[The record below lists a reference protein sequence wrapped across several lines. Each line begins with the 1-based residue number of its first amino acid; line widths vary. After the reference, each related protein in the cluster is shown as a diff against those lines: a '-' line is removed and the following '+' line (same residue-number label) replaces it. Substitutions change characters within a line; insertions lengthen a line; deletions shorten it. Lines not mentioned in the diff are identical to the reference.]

1 MKYKIYGDRVKL
13 IDSCFTRKG
22 DFDRELNKIRNLHP
36 SCRLWFRSDANI
48 KREWAAHVLAYN
60 LGIKRDK
67 TESVDLEYEQKWW
80 MSLAY
85 FMVGNIALIF
95 IK

>member
-1 MKYKIYGDRVKL
+1 MKYKIFGDRVKL
-13 IDSCFTRKG
+13 IDSCFIRKG

-48 KREWAAHVLAYN
+48 NREWAAHVWAYS
-60 LGIKRDK
+60 LGIRRDK
-67 TESVDLEYEQKWW
+67 TADCDLDYEPRWYQN
-80 MSLAY
+80 LAY
-85 FMVGNIALIF
+85 WVVGNIALWV

>member
-1 MKYKIYGDRVKL
+1 MKYKIYADRVKL
-13 IDSCFTRKG
+13 VDSCFVHKA

-36 SCRLWFRSDANI
+36 SCRLWHRSDANI

-60 LGIKRDK
+60 LGINPVK

-85 FMVGNIALIF
+85 FIVGNIALIF

>member
-1 MKYKIYGDRVKL
+1 MKYKIYSDRVKL
-13 IDSCFTRKG
+13 IDSCFVRKA

-48 KREWAAHVLAYN
+48 KREWAAHNLAYSF
-60 LGIKRDK
+60 GINRKK
-67 TESVDLEYEQKWW
+67 TESVDLDYEPKW
-80 MSLAY
+80 Y
-85 FMVGNIALIF
+85 HNIFYGVVGTMALWL

>member
-1 MKYKIYGDRVKL
+1 MKYKIYADRVKL
-13 IDSCFTRKG
+13 IDSCFVHKA

-36 SCRLWFRSDANI
+36 SCRLWHRSDANI

-60 LGIKRDK
+60 LGINPVK

-85 FMVGNIALIF
+85 FIVGNIALIF

>member
-1 MKYKIYGDRVKL
+1 MKYKIYADRVKL
-13 IDSCFTRKG
+13 IDSCFVHKA

-48 KREWAAHVLAYN
+48 KREWAAHVWAYS
-60 LGIKRDK
+60 LGIRRDK
-67 TESVDLEYEQKWW
+67 TADTDLDYEPKWYHN
-80 MSLAY
+80 LIY
-85 FMVGNIALIF
+85 GVVGTIALWV